1 MIVRFLETLVGG
13 WGESTSD
20 LNLTVLSVMLETS
33 FGKKSEGGYM
43 LLKQLLQVA
52 CKTQYF

>member
-1 MIVRFLETLVGG
+1 M
-13 WGESTSD
+13 
-20 LNLTVLSVMLETS
+20 VLSPVLEKS
-33 FGKKSEGGYM
+33 LGKKFGSRDA